1 MTPAGG
7 GSSPLGIS
15 LSGLAARIRAGE
27 LSATDGVG
35 ACVERIA
42 EREADVRAW
51 VDWDPGPALADARA
65 RDADARRGPLHGVPV
80 GVKDMIDTADRP
92 TRYGS
97 PIFADRRPASD
108 AACVAAL
115 RAAGAVVLGKT
126 ATTELA
132 AYEPA
137 STRNPH
143 DLARTPGGSSS
154 GSAAAVADGMTP
166 IALGTQTAGSV
177 VRPAAFCGVLGFKP
191 TFGLVDRT
199 GVGAQAPS
207 LDTVGW
213 FARRAEDLARVLDVL
228 APGAPPGEATRV
240 AIMPTPHD
248 AEADADEQA
257 ALATA
262 AGALAD
268 AGVEICDLAYPS
280 EWEGLTEAQIDV
292 QAREAALTLGPL
304 RAEHEAQMSAKL
316 LGLLA
321 EGDAVTPPAYA
332 AALARA
338 RAAAAALPAVMR
350 GVDALLVPAVRGEA
364 PEGLES
370 TGDPL
375 FCRAWTLLGAPA
387 IAVPA
392 GRGAHGMP
400 VGVQLVGRPGADHA
414 LIGLAGRLQQALGET
429 PGRLGLTPASR
440 GGGEPA

>member
-1 MTPAGG
+1 MWPASGT
-7 GSSPLGIS
+7 SSPLKIPVGDELTAES
-15 LSGLAARIRAGE
+15 AVRA
-27 LSATDGVG
+27 
-35 ACVERIA
+35 CIERIEA
-42 EREADVRAW
+42 RDADVRAW
-51 VDWDPGPALADARA
+51 VGWDPEPALAEARA
-65 RDADARRGPLHGVPV
+65 RDAQAPRGPLHGVPI

-92 TRYGS
+92 TEYGS
-97 PIFADRRPASD
+97 PIFAGHRPAAD

-137 STRNPH
+137 PTRNPH
-143 DLARTPGGSSS
+143 DPRHTPGGSSS
-154 GSAAAVADGMTP
+154 GSAAAVADGMVP

-213 FARRAEDLARVLDVL
+213 FAHRAEHLALVLDVL
-228 APGAPPGEATRV
+228 APAAPRGEASRV
-240 AIMPTPHD
+240 ALMATPQD
-248 AEADADEQA
+248 AEADADVRA
-257 ALATA
+257 ALHAAAAALGATDADWPA
-262 AGALAD
+262 AWD
-268 AGVEICDLAYPS
+268 
-280 EWEGLTEAQIDV
+280 GLTEAQVAV
-292 QAREAALTLGPL
+292 QAREAALELGPL

-321 EGDAVTPPAYA
+321 EGDAVTPAAHA
-332 AALARA
+332 AALALG
-338 RAAAAALPAVMR
+338 RAAAAALPAVLR
-350 GVDALLVPAVRGEA
+350 DVDALLVPAVPGEA
-364 PEGLES
+364 PEGLDS

-375 FCRAWTLLGAPA
+375 FCRAWTLLGVPA

-392 GRGAHGMP
+392 GRGAHGLP

-414 LIGLAGRLQQALGET
+414 LIALAGRLQQALT
-429 PGRLGLTPASR
+429 KPG
-440 GGGEPA
+440 